1 MQLNIKKKKRKERK
15 PINKWAEE
23 LNRHTDGQKAHVK
36 KFNITNH

>member
-1 MQLNIKKKKRKERK
+1 MQLNIKKKKRK

-23 LNRHTDGQKAHVK
+23 VNRHTDGQKAHVK